1 MKLSY
6 FPGCTLGSTGIE
18 YGESTEA
25 VLAELGIEL
34 QELPGWVCCG
44 ATPVHALDESFSFEL
59 SAHNLSI
66 ASREGMDVVVPCA
79 ACFNRM
85 QIAHQTLTEQE
96 NGPGIRILHPITLI
110 MEQFSRNDL
119 EDRFK
124 QTLKGLKVVAY
135 YGCLLVRPEQKTNF
149 DDRENPQCMDRLLEW
164 MGADVRDWSYKTEC
178 CGGGLALARADIVG
192 ARVAEHIE
200 AALDAGAEAI
210 VTACPLCHANVD
222 MRQWTTKKADP
233 ALPDI
238 PIFYFTEFLGYCLGL
253 ENWHRWFG
261 KHLISCEGLLEG
273 TSR

>member
-44 ATPVHALDESFSFEL
+44 ATPAHALDGDFSFEL

-66 ASREGMDVVVPCA
+66 ASREGKDVVVPCA

-85 QIAHQTLTEQE
+85 QIAHQALTEKG
-96 NGPGIRILHPITLI
+96 NGPGIRVLHPITLI
-110 MEQFSRNDL
+110 TEQFTKNDL
-119 EDRFK
+119 EGRFK
-124 QTLKGLKVVAY
+124 RTLERMKTVAY
-135 YGCLLVRPEQKTNF
+135 YGCLLVRPEKETDF

-164 MGADVRDWSYKTEC
+164 MGADVRDWSHKAEC
-178 CGGGLALARADIVG
+178 CGGGLALARSDIVSSLVKELAET
-192 ARVAEHIE
+192 AR
-200 AALDAGAEAI
+200 DAGAEAI

-222 MRQWTTKKADP
+222 MRQWTTVKTNPEARN
-233 ALPDI
+233 LPV
-238 PIFYFTEFLGYCLGL
+238 FYLTELLAYCFGVGDC
-253 ENWHRWFG
+253 HRWFG
-261 KHLISCEGLLEG
+261 KHLISCEGLLG
-273 TSR
+273 NAN